1 MGNPNLLQVDGL
13 YKSYGDRKKEHSKRQ
28 YAIADINLSAVPG
41 EFLTLLGPSGC
52 GKSTT
57 LRCIAGLEAP
67 NLGKI
72 SVADRV
78 LFSSETGV
86 SMRANQR
93 GLGMV
98 FQSYGIW
105 PHMDVYKNAAF
116 PLLVGS
122 RSSRPPAKQVRER
135 VERALEVVQLSAFAG
150 RSATALS
157 GGQQQRLALA
167 RALVMEPP
175 LLLLDEPL
183 SNLDARLRTDM
194 RFELK
199 RLQHE
204 IGVTTVYVTHD
215 QSEALAMSTN
225 IAVMSNGKVEQVG
238 APSEIYTAPASEFVA
253 RFVGSSN
260 LVVGTVSSASGDD
273 LVVKTPAGVVTATS
287 QVDLSPGSE
296 VYISIRPESI
306 SLVEVDNPSPEL
318 GEWEGMVEG
327 TAYLGMTVEYR
338 VRVGDIE
345 WTVVSSSEKPL
356 PVGTVVRLEFAK
368 HGCAVVPMAVK

>member
-1 MGNPNLLQVDGL
+1 MDSNKLLKVEGL
-13 YKSYGDRKKEHSKRQ
+13 YKSYGGHQKGRERN
-28 YAIADINLSAVPG
+28 YAVADINLSAASG
-41 EFLTLLGPSGC
+41 DFLTLLGPSGC

-57 LRCIAGLEAP
+57 LRCIAGLESP
-67 NLGKI
+67 DLGTI
-72 SVADRV
+72 TVADRV
-78 LFSSETGV
+78 LFSSDNGISV
-86 SMRANQR
+86 RANQR

-116 PLLVGS
+116 PLQVGEKKN
-122 RSSRPPAKQVRER
+122 RPPAKQIRER
-135 VERALEVVQLSAFAG
+135 VERALEVVQLSDFAG

-183 SNLDARLRTDM
+183 SNLDAKLRTDM

-238 APSEIYTAPASEFVA
+238 SPREVYGSPAAEFVA
-253 RFVGSSN
+253 RFVGSAN
-260 LVVGTVSSASGDD
+260 LVSGTVTSASGDG
-273 LVVKTPAGVVTATS
+273 VTVKTPDGLITASTTT
-287 QVDLSPGSE
+287 DLAVGADVFVS
-296 VYISIRPESI
+296 VRPESVT
-306 SLVEVDNPSPEL
+306 LTPAGGER
-318 GEWEGMVEG
+318 GEWEGVVDG
-327 TAYLGMTVEYR
+327 SAYLGMTMEYR
-338 VRVGDIE
+338 VKVGDTE
-345 WTVVSSSEKPL
+345 WNVSGSSESPL
-356 PVGTVVRLEFAK
+356 ADGTPIRLSFAK
-368 HGCAVVPMAVK
+368 HGCAAVPMAAAS